1 MKKHLSKN
9 RLMKVAFALVIIFA
23 ILMTD
28 VVDLTAM
35 QNTPAVYAESLHAER
50 LPEGFTYDQAHDDGI
65 LDWTGEDNEYV
76 IIHHVSEEMFLAE
89 DEGGTECNLPN
100 NCHENVTKI
109 AETGSVGGIFE
120 RDVIRFEIEL
130 AVEHNWQVGR
140 PFVSVCSDLVYVG
153 DLYDPTPYDSYRT
166 ETFKK
171 FEIDVPAGCR
181 NWTISALAGDIHFR
195 GLNVEYV
202 APTPTPTF
210 TASPTYTPTS
220 TAVPTF
226 TATTTALPTE
236 TLMPTATATLVP
248 TATPVNTGETPAST
262 QPVIIII
269 QEQTVIAEQG
279 GNSSSGGLEQWA
291 VTPTPSLG
299 WYYGGNGE
307 SVSCRWALR
316 IFAYVDSNNDKLM
329 SIQEGAQDLEIVFL
343 NADYSPLASRYT
355 KEGQAVF
362 CLTPAQLG
370 KLVRVD
376 IPYLHQSQTVT
387 IPKDVG
393 DEDVEIWFRLEPP
406 TLPLYLP

>member
-9 RLMKVAFALVIIFA
+9 RLIKIGLVSVIIFV
-23 ILMTD
+23 ILMAD
-28 VVDLTAM
+28 VIDWPAM
-35 QNTPAVYAESLHAER
+35 QNTPAVYAESLHTER
-50 LPEGFTYDQAHDDGI
+50 LPEGFTYDQTHDDGV
-65 LDWTGEDNEYV
+65 LDWTGENNEYV
-76 IIHHVSEEMFLAE
+76 VIHHVSEDTFLSE
-89 DEGGTECNLPN
+89 DEGGTACNLPN
-100 NCHENVTKI
+100 NCHETVTKI
-109 AETGSVGGIFE
+109 AETGSVGGVFE
-120 RDVIRFEIEL
+120 RDVVRFEIEL

-140 PFVSVCSDLVYVG
+140 PFVSVCRELAYVA
-153 DLYDPTPYDSYRT
+153 DLYDPTPYDSYGT
-166 ETFKK
+166 ETFEK

-181 NWTISALAGDIHFR
+181 NWTISALGGDIHFR
-195 GLNVEYV
+195 GLTVEYV

-210 TASPTYTPTS
+210 TASPTN

-248 TATPVNTGETPAST
+248 TATPGETGETPAST

-279 GNSSSGGLEQWA
+279 GGSNSGGGLEQWA

-376 IPYLHQSQTVT
+376 IPYLNQSQTVT

-393 DEDVEIWFRLEPP
+393 DEDIEVWFRLEPP